1 MASHFGGRV
10 KIAYL
15 INDMY
20 GIGGTVRTVANQ
32 TAALSSRH
40 EVEIVSVFRH
50 RDEPVLPVPPG
61 VQLSWLVDSR
71 DKEQVPTGEGGR
83 PLHEN
88 DPRAGQPPELFP
100 VEDGRGEQHSRLTDD
115 RLAEFLTTT
124 DADVVVGTRPGLNV
138 IIARVGPARLV
149 KVGQEHLTFEQ
160 HNESLR
166 RIMARAY
173 KDLDAFVT
181 VTDADA
187 RTYSVRMPLP
197 GVRLVAIPNSV
208 PRPAFTTDGTNTQT
222 IVSAG
227 RLAPSKRHDLLVD
240 AFAHVADEH
249 PDWTLRIYGRGS
261 QRGRLA
267 RQVHDLGMQ
276 DRIWLMGAHPRVEEA
291 WAQGAFAAVTSSE
304 EPFGMT
310 IVEAM
315 RSGLPVV
322 STDCPHGPSSIIKD
336 QQDGLLVPNRSV
348 SGIARGLSELMGDDP
363 LRRRMASA
371 ALNDSER
378 FDPARV
384 VRLHE
389 QLFDELRL
397 NKAQS
402 GLIHLHT
409 MQVPAARVPADDV
422 TDLDADLPGDPVPG
436 PATGAGADDFRAP
449 APRME
454 QQSSCLV
461 QATGDGLTTLTFT
474 DPPGSVV
481 LSMPGE
487 RHTYVPDEEGRV
499 AIDPAVEPL
508 AARAWDV
515 MRVDG
520 ERSRAVE
527 DVQIH
532 QYGYP
537 LRPEDTTDLAL
548 AVPTRSTK
556 GRLQLHVR
564 RAAHHAEVEHVE
576 VHDGLITV
584 QGHVLGSTTPDP
596 RARLAVRLRSASKV
610 MREFSAPVAPDGKF
624 TAVVDPSAVV
634 RERHGESERWELRL
648 ALSDGSECTVGR
660 HLSGVVGYKRI
671 IDYPSVEVSPSRA
684 YGSRVQPYYT
694 VNDRLALMT
703 SPVPPTLSVET
714 ADVRPRHE
722 GRLQMDVLLDTVLP
736 EGAEF
741 AVEIVRGQGAGQ
753 RFPLHVTPARGIDA
767 TRLQGALKR
776 LGLDEETSE
785 PMSWQLRFLVGPPG
799 ALDRVPAGSIP
810 GRTHRRWHHGGHV
823 RSATVVPLDSGDVR
837 VTVADVHVVDAVR
850 RRVF

>member
-1 MASHFGGRV
+1 M

-61 VQLSWLVDSR
+61 VHLRWLVDTR
-71 DKEQVPTGEGGR
+71 DKEHVSTGEGGR

-100 VEDGRGEQHSRLTDD
+100 PEDGRGEQHSRLTDD

-160 HNESLR
+160 HQEPLR
-166 RIMARAY
+166 RVMAGTYR
-173 KDLDAFVT
+173 DLDAFVT
-181 VTDADA
+181 VTEADA

-208 PRPAFTTDGTNTQT
+208 PRPAFTTDGTNTRT

-240 AFAHVADEH
+240 AFSQVADEH

-267 RQVHDLGMQ
+267 RQVRELGMQ

-336 QQDGLLVPNRSV
+336 QQDGLLVPNRSA
-348 SGIARGLSELMGDDP
+348 SGIARGLSELMGNDP

-378 FDPARV
+378 FDPSRV

-397 NKAQS
+397 DKAQS
-402 GLIHLHT
+402 GLIHLNST
-409 MQVPAARVPADDV
+409 QVPAARLAADDIIA
-422 TDLDADLPGDPVPG
+422 LDEDLPGDPVPG
-436 PATGAGADDFRAP
+436 PITGTGTEGFRAP

-454 QQSSCLV
+454 QPSSCLV
-461 QATGDGLTTLTFT
+461 EATGDGLTTLTFT
-474 DPPGSVV
+474 EPPNSMV

-487 RHTYVPDEEGRV
+487 RYTHVPDERGRV
-499 AIDPAVEPL
+499 VIDPSVGHL
-508 AARAWDV
+508 TARAWDV

-520 ERSRAVE
+520 ERSTAVE

-537 LRPEDTTDLAL
+537 LRPEDTPELAL
-548 AVPTRSTK
+548 AIPTRSAK

-576 VHDGLITV
+576 VQDGLITV
-584 QGHVLGSTTPDP
+584 QGHLLGRTAPDP
-596 RARLAVRLRSASKV
+596 RARLTVRLRSASKV

-624 TAVVDPSAVV
+624 TAVVDPSVVV
-634 RERHGESERWELRL
+634 RGGQGESERWELRL
-648 ALSDGSECTVGR
+648 VLSDGSEATVGR
-660 HLSGVVGYKRI
+660 HLPGVVGYKHI
-671 IDYPSVEVSPSRA
+671 IEYPSVEVSPNQA
-684 YGSRVQPYYT
+684 YGSQVQPYYT

-703 SPVPPTLSVET
+703 SPLPPTLGVQAT
-714 ADVRPRHE
+714 DVRPRHE
-722 GRLQMDVLLDTVLP
+722 GQLQMEVLLDKVLP
-736 EGAEF
+736 EGAEC
-741 AVEIVRGQGAGQ
+741 AVEIVRGVGAGQ
-753 RFPLHVTPARGIDA
+753 RFPLHVTPARGADP
-767 TRLQGALKR
+767 TRLQGVLKR
-776 LGLDEETSE
+776 LGLDGGTSARS
-785 PMSWQLRFLVGPPG
+785 SWQLRFLVGPPG
-799 ALDRVPAGSIP
+799 ALDRVPASTVP

-823 RSATVVPLDSGDVR
+823 RSATVVPMDSGDVH
-837 VTVADVHVVDAVR
+837 VTVADVHVVDALR

>member
-1 MASHFGGRV
+1 M

-50 RDEPVLPVPPG
+50 RDEPILPVPPG
-61 VQLSWLVDSR
+61 VRLRWLVDSR
-71 DKEQVPTGEGGR
+71 DKEHVPTGEGGR

-100 VEDGRGEQHSRLTDD
+100 VEDGRGEQHSRLTDE
-115 RLAEFLTTT
+115 RLSEFLTTT

-160 HNESLR
+160 HQEPLR
-166 RIMARAY
+166 RVMAHTY

-181 VTDADA
+181 VTEADA
-187 RTYSVRMPLP
+187 RTYTVRMPLP

-208 PRPAFTTDGTNTQT
+208 PRPAFTTDGTNTRT

-240 AFAHVADEH
+240 AFTNVADEH
-249 PDWTLRIYGRGS
+249 PEWTLRIYGRGS

-267 RQVHDLGMQ
+267 RQVRDLGMQ
-276 DRIWLMGAHPRVEEA
+276 DRIWLMGPHPRVEEA

-348 SGIARGLSELMGDDP
+348 SGIARGLSELMGDDA

-389 QLFDELRL
+389 QLFDGLRL

-402 GLIHLHT
+402 GLIHLHAT
-409 MQVPAARVPADDV
+409 QVPAARVAADDV
-422 TDLDADLPGDPVPG
+422 IDLDADLPGDPVPG
-436 PATGAGADDFRAP
+436 PATGAGADDFRTP

-454 QQSSCLV
+454 KPPTCLV
-461 QATGDGLTTLTFT
+461 EATGDGVTTLTFT
-474 DPPGSVV
+474 DPPDSMV
-481 LSMPGE
+481 LAMPGE
-487 RHTYVPDEEGRV
+487 RHTHVPDEQGRV
-499 AIDPAVEPL
+499 VIDPSVEHL
-508 AARAWDV
+508 SARAWDV
-515 MRVDG
+515 MRIDG
-520 ERSRAVE
+520 ERSSGVE

-537 LRPEDTTDLAL
+537 LRPETPLIWRW
-548 AVPTRSTK
+548 RSP
-556 GRLQLHVR
+556 HAAR
-564 RAAHHAEVEHVE
+564 R
-576 VHDGLITV
+576 GGWSCTY
-584 QGHVLGSTTPDP
+584 GGPPTTP
-596 RARLAVRLRSASKV
+596 RSSMSRCTTGSSRFRGTCSAVR
-610 MREFSAPVAPDGKF
+610 
-624 TAVVDPSAVV
+624 
-634 RERHGESERWELRL
+634 
-648 ALSDGSECTVGR
+648 
-660 HLSGVVGYKRI
+660 
-671 IDYPSVEVSPSRA
+671 
-684 YGSRVQPYYT
+684 
-694 VNDRLALMT
+694 
-703 SPVPPTLSVET
+703 PP
-714 ADVRPRHE
+714 
-722 GRLQMDVLLDTVLP
+722 
-736 EGAEF
+736 
-741 AVEIVRGQGAGQ
+741 
-753 RFPLHVTPARGIDA
+753 TPARGW
-767 TRLQGALKR
+767 RCGC
-776 LGLDEETSE
+776 
-785 PMSWQLRFLVGPPG
+785 
-799 ALDRVPAGSIP
+799 
-810 GRTHRRWHHGGHV
+810 GRRPR
-823 RSATVVPLDSGDVR
+823 
-837 VTVADVHVVDAVR
+837 
-850 RRVF
+850 